1 MTACHANH
9 DHDHDKDEAQKEEGH
24 HHDSDEI
31 VLEPKDAERFGVKTA
46 IVTPSRFNE
55 IVTVS
60 GQIVSSPEDRAVVA
74 APASGIVRLVAGV
87 TEGMNVSAG
96 ATIATVSSRGVTGG
110 DPNESARIAMEA
122 AKRELDRLTP
132 LLADGIVTRRE
143 YNAAQQA
150 YDAARAA
157 YSGNAASGRAT
168 SPITGT
174 VTQVMVKEG
183 EYVETGTPIATVSK
197 NTRLTLRADLP
208 ERYMTFVNT
217 ITSANFRPAYSASTF
232 TLADMGGRLVSP
244 ANAAG
249 ELKGYIPVYFT
260 FDNNGTVTP
269 GASAEVY
276 LIGRSRNDA
285 LTVPV
290 AAVTEA
296 QGTHYVYVKKSDHG
310 YEKRPVKLGNND
322 GKSVEILSGLNA
334 GEEAVTENVTFVRL
348 AESSGVVPEGH
359 SHNH

>member
-9 DHDHDKDEAQKEEGH
+9 NHDHDKDEAQKEEGH

-31 VLEPKDAERFGVKTA
+31 VLEPEDAERFGVKTA

-150 YDAARAA
+150 YDAASAA

-217 ITSANFRPAYSASTF
+217 ITSANFRPAYSDSTF